1 MYRVDLI
8 SYLQIRKSAWIVC
21 KGAPDDVNARDR
33 ATIQPEVNHYQ
44 LIERIRSQQIRKKDC
59 LEFVL
64 EMNEAGLTL
73 KIVIEKW
80 VVIIAHAQFKGSR
93 ASLVSLLWIPRQSHF
108 DCCCFCKTS
117 AARCMQ
123 VSSDWL
129 DYSLI
134 TLNVLLVINNL
145 WRCQ

>member
-44 LIERIRSQQIRKKDC
+44 LIERIGSQQICKKDC

-64 EMNEAGLTL
+64 EVNEAGLTL
-73 KIVIEKW
+73 EVAIGKW
-80 VVIIAHAQFKGSR
+80 VAVIAHAQFKGSR
-93 ASLVSLLWIPRQSHF
+93 ASLVSLLWILRQSHF

-117 AARCMQ
+117 TAHCMQ

-129 DYSLI
+129 DYFMI
-134 TLNVLLVINNL
+134 ALNILGVINDL